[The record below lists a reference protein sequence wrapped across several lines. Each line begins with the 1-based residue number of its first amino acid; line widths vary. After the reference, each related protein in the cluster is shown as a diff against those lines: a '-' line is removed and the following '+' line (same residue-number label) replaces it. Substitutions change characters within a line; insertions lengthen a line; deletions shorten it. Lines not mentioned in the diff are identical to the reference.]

1 MKNNYNKDETDQCS
15 TAKFGD
21 KYNFIWQF
29 SKWYGGV
36 IDLELHSYIVL
47 NWKMLCVNEGNNTSK
62 VLKGFKNI
70 NIFYKYYEVKEFEN
84 KNPLK
89 EN

>member
-1 MKNNYNKDETDQCS
+1 
-15 TAKFGD
+15 
-21 KYNFIWQF
+21 
-29 SKWYGGV
+29 
-36 IDLELHSYIVL
+36 
-47 NWKMLCVNEGNNTSK
+47 MLCVNEDNNTSK

-70 NIFYKYYEVKEFEN
+70 NIFYKYYKVKEFEN